1 MTKRKFMTEAE
12 QLKRDEHHHLYQ
24 LIQNA
29 RMNERR
35 AALIGAL
42 ADTKDHS
49 GRVKRLRMKLSSLLK
64 KKEGAA
70 DERIPYRLKP

>member
-29 RMNERR
+29 RR

-42 ADTKDHS
+42 ADTKDQS